1 MRARNKFLEKKAEE
15 RKNENKAEGGVI
27 GLKDKAVNMYRNR
40 L

>member
-1 MRARNKFLEKKAEE
+1 MDEIDSYIKK
-15 RKNENKAEGGVI
+15 KEGGVI